1 MEKNKQKWMIT
12 GVTPMTMEAPPYESL
27 SKWIDDHAPRGL
39 WISLQN
45 HQMSRMFDHILK
57 IAPFFEGD
65 PASKHEN
72 SGPKCYTG
80 GPHRGSAPVRE
91 GKSALR
97 EAGPILTPTHW
108 ISRK

>member
-1 MEKNKQKWMIT
+1 
-12 GVTPMTMEAPPYESL
+12 MTMEAPPYESL
-27 SKWIDDHAPRGL
+27 SKWIDDHAPSGR

-80 GPHRGSAPVRE
+80 GPTADRLLSVKVNRLSERLAP
-91 GKSALR
+91 S
-97 EAGPILTPTHW
+97 
-108 ISRK
+108 